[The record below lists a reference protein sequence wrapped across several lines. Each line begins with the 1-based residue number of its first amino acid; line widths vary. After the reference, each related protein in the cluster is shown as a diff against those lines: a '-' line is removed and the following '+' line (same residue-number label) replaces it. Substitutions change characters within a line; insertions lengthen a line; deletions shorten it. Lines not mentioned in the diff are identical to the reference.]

1 MTKITKPAAKA
12 SKAVPAKADAFNAA
26 LMAAVAPIVPA
37 DKMAVY
43 DVLSGDEQMAVMVRL
58 EGLNYYGK
66 RLDSAKDGVIG
77 QVAHEFSITSSIVLG
92 VIALNPRPAKA
103 EKAKQAKAAA
113 IDTRPISGGALS
125 HTESTR
131 PVKQGQRFIVTS
143 AQNNT
148 DVHPGF
154 MKNLVAYAG
163 QIGAELIV
171 FPFIYN
177 KNGFQN
183 GEGGDDVW
191 YACEVRPYMQNE
203 SVWLGEQRKV
213 AAMAFNI
220 LPTVKAPLGGMKE
233 AVGSAEALIVPHAT
247 IAHENVAVLG
257 AQYGEVVP
265 GMYST
270 GTVTLRNY
278 IQQQAGQKAENR
290 HNFGALIVEFN
301 EHGQFWVRQIET
313 DETGAFSDV
322 RNFVNEGVVLEE
334 EDTVSVLHYGDIHA
348 EKSDNAVAAIQWGAP
363 GYTIPGRI
371 GKDNDFSML
380 DYFRPEYQMCH
391 DLLDFSSLNHH
402 NRENHYHMARNHV
415 TGATVKQDLQQV
427 AAILDTMAR
436 PWCETVI
443 VRSNHD
449 DALDRWLG
457 DAKYEPR
464 KDPANAITY
473 YSLQVEAYKQIAQ
486 GKELV
491 SLPYAL
497 AEIADM
503 QNIHAMTFL
512 KASESFKVGPVECG
526 EHGHSG
532 TNGSRGSP
540 KQFAQKKCSTG
551 HTHTSSIYG
560 GCYTA
565 GVSGKLAMG
574 YNETGASSWVHA
586 CVVQYKTGFRTIMA
600 VKDNG
605 AGQLAYMA

>member
-1 MTKITKPAAKA
+1 MTKNTKPAVKA
-12 SKAVPAKADAFNAA
+12 RKVAPVKADAFNAA
-26 LMAAVAPIVPA
+26 LMAAVAPVVPA
-37 DKMAVY
+37 IASVVQAV
-43 DVLSGDEQMAVMVRL
+43 LTGDEQMAVMVRL

-66 RLDSAKDGVIG
+66 RLDSARAQVVEQMAKELEVSESVIM
-77 QVAHEFSITSSIVLG
+77 G

-103 EKAKQAKAAA
+103 EKAKQAKAAVV
-113 IDTRPISGGALS
+113 DTRPISGGALS

-131 PVKQGQRFIVTS
+131 PVKEGQRFLVTS

-154 MKNLVAYAG
+154 MKNLEAYASN
-163 QIGAELIV
+163 IGAQLVI

-191 YACEVRPYMQNE
+191 YACEVRPYLQNE

-233 AVGSAEALIVPHAT
+233 AVGSAQALIVPHAT

-301 EHGQFWVRQIET
+301 EHGQFWIRQIET

-322 RNFVNEGVVLEE
+322 RNFVNEGVVLE
-334 EDTVSVLHYGDIHA
+334 DVSTVDVLHYGDIHA
-348 EKSDNAVAAIQWGAP
+348 EKSDNTVAAIQWGY
-363 GYTIPGRI
+363 GIPGKVI
-371 GKDNDFSML
+371 GTFDKPSML
-380 DYFRPEYQMCH
+380 DYFRPDYQMCH

-402 NRENHYHMARNHV
+402 NRESHYHMARNHV

-427 AAILDTMAR
+427 AAILETMDR

-464 KDPANAITY
+464 KDPANAVTY
-473 YSLQVEAYKQIAQ
+473 YSLQVEAYKQIEQ
-486 GKELV
+486 GSELV

-497 AEIADM
+497 AEIAGM
-503 QNIHAMTFL
+503 MNVNHCIFL
-512 KASESFKVGPVECG
+512 KASQSFKVGPVECG

>member
-1 MTKITKPAAKA
+1 MNKTVKTVKRAKP
-12 SKAVPAKADAFNAA
+12 SPTKADAFSEA
-26 LMAAVAPIVPA
+26 LRVAIAVIPA
-37 DKMAVY
+37 NQEAVDKA
-43 DVLSGDEQMAVMVRL
+43 LTGDQQKAVMVRA

-66 RLDSAKDGVIG
+66 RLDMAKAAVVTQI
-77 QVAHEFSITSSIVLG
+77 ANEFDKNEDIILG
-92 VIALNPRPAKA
+92 VIALNPRPAKS

-113 IDTRPISGGALS
+113 VDTRPVSGGALS
-125 HTESTR
+125 HTEATR
-131 PVKQGQRFIVTS
+131 PVKEGQRFLVTS

-148 DVHPGF
+148 EVHSSF
-154 MKNLVAYAG
+154 MQNLKAYASVIDA
-163 QIGAELIV
+163 QIIV

-183 GEGGDDVW
+183 GEGNDVIW
-191 YACEVRPYMQNE
+191 YASEVRPYLQNE

-301 EHGQFWVRQIET
+301 EHGQFWIRQIET
-313 DETGAFSDV
+313 DETGTFADV
-322 RNFVNEGVVLEE
+322 RNFVNEGVVLENAS
-334 EDTVSVLHYGDIHA
+334 TVDVLHYGDIHA
-348 EKSDNAVAAIQWGAP
+348 EKSDNAVAAIQWGFGIANAAP
-363 GYTIPGRI
+363 
-371 GKDNDFSML
+371 SML
-380 DYFRPEYQMCH
+380 DYFLPDYQMCH

-427 AAILDTMAR
+427 AAILETMER

-464 KDPANAITY
+464 KDPANAVTY
-473 YSLQVEAYKQIAQ
+473 YSLQLEAYKQIAQ

-491 SLPYAL
+491 SLPFAL
-497 AEIADM
+497 AEIAGM
-503 QNIHAMTFL
+503 MNTNHCIFL
-512 KASESFKVGPVECG
+512 KASQSFKVGPVECG

-540 KQFAQKKCSTG
+540 KQFAGTKCSTG